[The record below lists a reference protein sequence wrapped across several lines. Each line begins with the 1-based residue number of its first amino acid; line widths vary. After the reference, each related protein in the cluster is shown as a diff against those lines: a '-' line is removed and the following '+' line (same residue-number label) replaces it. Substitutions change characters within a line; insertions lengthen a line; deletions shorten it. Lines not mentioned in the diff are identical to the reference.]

1 MRKIM
6 FSTMLLTI
14 ASAVSAQMTPEAVMA
29 ALPQMPTVAEMIRYE
44 KESLNPDPKKEMTQP
59 NLYIDFHKALK
70 SAKDRTDEQI
80 KNNVSTSVERKIMN
94 SKVAGSNYTV
104 AQMEA
109 MSEAEQERVANQIVQ
124 NKLKGYGISQADMAK
139 MQSGNM
145 SKADE
150 EAMANRMIQ
159 QMTGGMTMSD
169 IQMMQ
174 GMTDKERAQFM
185 QASGLAEQ
193 TQAKAKE
200 NKQNAQKNA
209 NLNALIQQ
217 MQKCDR
223 QLNELNN
230 RMLKMDNEVKQAGRE
245 LYKQSYEQQVAKWDA
260 VFMEA
265 VKEGAFSEKYTEE
278 ERPMVE
284 AAQRKADN
292 AANQKWI
299 LLCDFYTKYIPT
311 WRNMIVK
318 KMDMCRSQMMP
329 LLVEKKNIS
338 DNLYKITQDAGYAQG
353 EIYPYI
359 AASSYLDIPFD
370 IDKYD
375 PFEQ

>member
-1 MRKIM
+1 
-6 FSTMLLTI
+6 
-14 ASAVSAQMTPEAVMA
+14 
-29 ALPQMPTVAEMIRYE
+29 
-44 KESLNPDPKKEMTQP
+44 MTQP

-109 MSEAEQERVANQIVQ
+109 MSEAEQERVANQLVQ
-124 NKLKGYGISQADMAK
+124 NKLKGYGISQADIAK

-150 EAMANRMIQ
+150 EAMTNRMIQ

-200 NKQNAQKNA
+200 NKQNAQK
-209 NLNALIQQ
+209 
-217 MQKCDR
+217 
-223 QLNELNN
+223 
-230 RMLKMDNEVKQAGRE
+230 KM
-245 LYKQSYEQQVAKWDA
+245 
-260 VFMEA
+260 
-265 VKEGAFSEKYTEE
+265 
-278 ERPMVE
+278 
-284 AAQRKADN
+284 
-292 AANQKWI
+292 
-299 LLCDFYTKYIPT
+299 PT
-311 WRNMIVK
+311 
-318 KMDMCRSQMMP
+318 
-329 LLVEKKNIS
+329 
-338 DNLYKITQDAGYAQG
+338 
-353 EIYPYI
+353 
-359 AASSYLDIPFD
+359 
-370 IDKYD
+370 
-375 PFEQ
+375 